1 MAVPGDDRHWLIRE
15 TSPQDDKDIVE
26 VNRLACW
33 SDRQSV
39 SVERLRAEGA
49 LILSL
54 AGVARH
60 RIVGHILFARVFA
73 RSPVAVLPGICLSP
87 LAVMPRWR
95 ARGIGSALVRCG
107 LAVCQKRGENFAAV
121 HGDKDFYTRFGF
133 SAETGRQLA
142 TKCSAEGEAWMA
154 MELKTGALTGVQGEV
169 ILPEAFSVAEF
180 RGEPRGSGS

>member
-1 MAVPGDDRHWLIRE
+1 MPGDDSNWLIRE
-15 TSPQDDKDIVE
+15 TSPQDAREIIE
-26 VNRLACW
+26 VNRLASW
-33 SDRQSV
+33 SDRQGV
-39 SVERLRAEGA
+39 LVERLRAEGA

-73 RSPVAVLPGICLSP
+73 RSPVAVLPGVCLSP

-142 TKCSAEGEAWMA
+142 TKYSAEGEAWMA
-154 MELKTGALTGVQGEV
+154 MELKAGALTGFQGEV
-169 ILPEAFSVAEF
+169 IFPKAFSVADVP
-180 RGEPRGSGS
+180 GEPRGSGS